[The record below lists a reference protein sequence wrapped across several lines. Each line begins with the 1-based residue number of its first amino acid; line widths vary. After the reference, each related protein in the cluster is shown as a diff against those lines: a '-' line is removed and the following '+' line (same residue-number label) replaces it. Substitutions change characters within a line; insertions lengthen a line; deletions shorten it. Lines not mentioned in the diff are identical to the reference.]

1 MPTNATSQADDIKAA
16 AESALLAM
24 RRRPLADGARAL
36 LATLGY
42 ESARIPTLP
51 DDSPDTFVAAFPA
64 PSADTKSEREF
75 LAAANSVSIL
85 FQITDAEIAEE
96 VERRMRETEAERQ
109 LAMPNEDDEEEKA
122 DFAAGNARS
131 FIFAAVQLK
140 PRANRLPYARSHY
153 ARFAREINKRIAVPA
168 VAIFQ
173 TQGADE
179 ISIAFINRRQSKTD
193 AARDVLGSV
202 SVIRG
207 VSLADPHRAHT
218 DILAQLALRARLDW
232 MSNRAKPQNFD
243 GLLAAWLDALDT
255 DALTDKFYKDLFAWF
270 QRAVKDAKFP
280 EDEAKTLDAEE
291 HIIRLIT
298 RILFVWFIKE
308 KGLVS
313 ADLFLENK
321 VRDLLKDYDAANGD
335 SYYRAVLQNLF
346 FATLNTEIARRE
358 FSGESNATHRDFSRW
373 RYKSQIADADALT
386 KLFKQTPFING
397 GLFDCLDSE
406 PATSDGGYRIDCFSD
421 VHYAK
426 LSIPNRLF
434 FDEQDGLLRLFE
446 RYKFTVEEN
455 TPLEREVA
463 LDPELL
469 GNVFENLLAAYN
481 PETADTARKQ
491 TGSYY
496 TPRAVVDYMV
506 DESLAAAL
514 AEKIAPGAGNI
525 DGNNDANNDAG
536 DKPSKDENKPRLA
549 ERLRLLLDYAHPYE
563 DAPDPFTSAERDAIV
578 NAVANLK
585 IIDPAVGSGAFPMGI
600 LHKLTLALRRVD
612 PDNSR
617 WERLQIEIAGDRAK
631 SAFDTP
637 DHAERDAE
645 LAEISRIFQRYRDS
659 DFGRKLYLIQNSIY
673 GVDIQPVAAQIAK
686 LRFFISLAIE
696 QTRSD
701 DDADNYGIRP
711 LPNLET
717 RFIAA
722 NALIGLRGLQGLLPV
737 REIDALQAQLRR
749 NRENH
754 FHAGTRR
761 AKQRYSREDARLRRR
776 MQAALQKYDFP
787 AQDAAK
793 IADWDAFDQNAPA
806 AEWFDA
812 EYMFGVENGFDVVIG
827 NPPYVQLQKNGG
839 EMRRKYQDAGFATFA
854 STGDIYQLFYE
865 KGVNLLTPGA
875 GLLAYITS
883 NSWLKAEYGKN
894 TRRMFAESHSPLR
907 LIEMGKDVFQ
917 NAIVDSAI
925 LLARSGESAG
935 TAKAVDM
942 DKLADKT
949 FPPAAE
955 HWGELRASG
964 EQAWNAM
971 SALELG
977 VMDKMEAVG
986 TPLKDWD
993 VEITYGIKTGYNTA
1007 FIIDGETR
1015 DALVAADPKSAEIL
1029 KPVLRGRDIQKYK
1042 AQWAG
1047 LYLIYARKGIDFTRY
1062 PAVYRHMESHRDR
1075 LERKRGA
1082 NKWYELQASPSD
1094 KMDALLPQEK
1104 LIWLD
1109 LTERGRFAYDDSGI
1123 YCEATTFFMTGNSL
1137 KYLCGILNSSV
1148 IQWYLQKIA
1157 PTSGMGTLRWK
1168 KAYVERIPVPRASE
1182 PARLRLAALVDAI
1195 LAAGSSSAVGASSAA
1210 TQALEAQ
1217 VDELV
1222 LGLYGLSA
1230 GEGEAIER
1238 GLGLIHATDAAED
1251 AALLRAIDAAS
1262 GEPAVDAS
1270 ELDALFREWD
1280 ADAN

>member
-1 MPTNATSQADDIKAA
+1 MATSASQADARAA
-16 AESALLAM
+16 VESALLAM
-24 RRRPLADGARAL
+24 RGRPLPDGARDL
-36 LATLGY
+36 LAALGY
-42 ESARIPTLP
+42 KSRRIP
-51 DDSPDTFVAAFPA
+51 SPADYAPQAFAAAFPA
-64 PSADTKSEREF
+64 PNPDTKSEREF
-75 LAAANSVSIL
+75 VDAAQAVSIL
-85 FQITDAEIAEE
+85 FQITDAEVEKA
-96 VERRMRETEAERQ
+96 VERRKRETETERQ
-109 LAMPNEDDEEEKA
+109 LAMPKEEEEEEEPA
-122 DFAAGNARS
+122 FSAGNARS
-131 FIFAAVQLK
+131 FIFAAVALK
-140 PRANRLPYARSHY
+140 PRANRLPYSRSHY

-168 VAIFQ
+168 VALFQ

-179 ISIAFINRRQSKTD
+179 ISVAFINRRQSITD

-207 VSLADPHRAHT
+207 VSLTDPHRAHT
-218 DILAQLALRARLDW
+218 DILAQLALPARLAW
-232 MSNRAKPQNFD
+232 MTSRAKPQNFD
-243 GLLAAWLDALDT
+243 GLLEAWLDALNT

-280 EDEAKTLDAEE
+280 QDESKTLSAEE

-313 ADLFLENK
+313 ADLFIENK
-321 VRDLLKDYDAANGD
+321 VAALLKDYDAANGD

-358 FSGESNATHRDFSRW
+358 FSGETNATHRDFSRW
-373 RYKSQIADADALT
+373 RYKSQIAKPDALAA
-386 KLFKQTPFING
+386 LFGETPFING

-421 VHYAK
+421 NKRHYAK

-434 FDEQDGLLRLFE
+434 FDEQDGLIPLFD

-455 TPLEREVA
+455 TPLEQEVA

-469 GNVFENLLAAYN
+469 GNVFENLLAAHT

-514 AEKIAPGAGNI
+514 AEKIAPAADN
-525 DGNNDANNDAG
+525 AG
-536 DKPSKDENKPRLA
+536 DKDGDNAAANNAENKRRLA
-549 ERLRLLLDYAHPYE
+549 ERLRQLLDYAHPYE
-563 DAPDPFTSAERDAIV
+563 DAPDPFTPDEREAIV
-578 NAVANLK
+578 KAVAELK

-612 PDNSR
+612 PDNKR
-617 WERLQIEIAGDRAK
+617 WERLQIEIAGNRAK
-631 SAFDTP
+631 GAFDTQ
-637 DHAERDAE
+637 DESKRNDE
-645 LAEISRIFQRYRDS
+645 LAEISRIFERYRDS

-696 QTRSD
+696 QTPDR
-701 DDADNYGIRP
+701 AAPNYGIRP

-722 NALIGLRGLQGLLPV
+722 DALIGLRGLQGLLPV
-737 REIDALQAQLRR
+737 REIDGLQSQLRR

-754 FHAGTRR
+754 FHAATRR
-761 AKQRYSREDARLRRR
+761 AKRRFSGEDKRLRAQL
-776 MQAALQKYDFP
+776 QAALQKYDFP
-787 AQDAAK
+787 AADAAK
-793 IADWDAFDQNAPA
+793 IAEWDAFDHNAPA
-806 AEWFDA
+806 AQWFDA
-812 EYMFGVENGFDVVIG
+812 KYMFGVDSGFDVVIG

-894 TRRMFAESHSPLR
+894 TRRMFAESHAPLR

-925 LLARSGESAG
+925 LLARSGKSAE

-949 FPPAAE
+949 FPPAVG
-955 HWGELRASG
+955 HWVDLRTSR
-964 EQAWNAM
+964 ERAWISLPAI
-971 SALELG
+971 ERR

-986 TPLKDWD
+986 TPIKEWD
-993 VEITYGIKTGYNTA
+993 DVYICRGLTTGLNDA

-1015 DALVAADPKSAEIL
+1015 DALIAEDPKSAEIL

-1042 AQWAG
+1042 AQWADR
-1047 LYLIYARKGIDFTRY
+1047 YLIYARKGIAIAEY
-1062 PAVYRHMESHRDR
+1062 PAIYRHLQTHKDR
-1075 LERKRGA
+1075 LSKKRGA
-1082 NKWYELQASPSD
+1082 NQWYELQASPSD
-1094 KMDALLPQEK
+1094 GMHSHFIREK
-1104 LIWLD
+1104 LIWMD
-1109 LTERGRFAYDDSGI
+1109 LTDAGRFAYDDSGMFCVNTGFI
-1123 YCEATTFFMTGNSL
+1123 MTGDAV
-1137 KYLCGILNSSV
+1137 KYLCAVLNSSL
-1148 IQWYLQKIA
+1148 ITWYMSNTSLN
-1157 PTSGMGTLRWK
+1157 SGMGVTRWIPVQ
-1168 KAYVERIPVPRASE
+1168 VERIPVPRASASE
-1182 PARLRLAALVDAI
+1182 RSALVSLVDAVI
-1195 LAAGSSSAVGASSAA
+1195 SAKASRAGAAPSAA

-1217 VDELV
+1217 VDDLV
-1222 LGLYGLSA
+1222 MGLYGLSA

-1238 GLGLIHATDAAED
+1238 SLGLIHPTDAAED
-1251 AALLRAIDAAS
+1251 AALLRAMEAS
-1262 GEPAVDAS
+1262 AGEAAVDAG
-1270 ELDALFREWD
+1270 EPGAARGDA
-1280 ADAN
+1280 

>member
-1 MPTNATSQADDIKAA
+1 MATSAPQTDAKAA
-16 AESALLAM
+16 VESALAAM
-24 RRRPLADGARAL
+24 RGRPLAAGARDL
-36 LATLGY
+36 LAALGY
-42 ESARIPTLP
+42 ESARIPALP
-51 DDSPDTFVAAFPA
+51 DDAPQTFAAAFPA

-75 LAAANSVSIL
+75 LDAAQSVSIL
-85 FQITDAEIAEE
+85 FQITDAEIA
-96 VERRMRETEAERQ
+96 AQ
-109 LAMPNEDDEEEKA
+109 AQPGLFDGGA
-122 DFAAGNARS
+122 DFTAGNARS
-131 FIFAAVQLK
+131 FIFAAVALK
-140 PRANRLPYARSHY
+140 PRHNRLPYSRSYY

-168 VAIFQ
+168 VALFQ

-179 ISIAFINRRQSKTD
+179 ISVAFINRRQSMTD
-193 AARDVLGSV
+193 AARDALGSV

-218 DILAQLALRARLDW
+218 DILAQLALPARLDW
-232 MSNRAKPQNFD
+232 MDRRAKPQNFD
-243 GLLAAWLDALDT
+243 GLLAAWLDALNT

-280 EDEAKTLDAEE
+280 TDEAKTLSAEE

-313 ADLFLENK
+313 ADLFIENK
-321 VRDLLKDYDAANGD
+321 VEALLKDYDAANGD

-358 FSGESNATHRDFSRW
+358 FSSETQTTHRDFSRW
-373 RYKSQIADADALT
+373 RYKDQIADADTLTAL
-386 KLFKQTPFING
+386 FGETPFING

-406 PATSDGGYRIDCFSD
+406 PATTRGGYRIDCFSD
-421 VHYAK
+421 NKRHYAK

-434 FDEQDGLLRLFE
+434 FDEQDGLIPLFD

-455 TPLEREVA
+455 TPLEQEVA

-469 GNVFENLLAAYN
+469 GNVFENLLAAHT

-514 AEKIAPGAGNI
+514 AEKIAPAPGDNEGNN
-525 DGNNDANNDAG
+525 DGNNAADNA
-536 DKPSKDENKPRLA
+536 ENKRRLA
-549 ERLRLLLDYAHPYE
+549 ARLRQLLDYAHPYE
-563 DAPDPFTSAERDAIV
+563 DAPDPFTSDEREAIV
-578 NAVANLK
+578 KAVAELK

-612 PDNSR
+612 PDNKR
-617 WERLQIEIAGDRAK
+617 WERLQIEIAGDRARD
-631 SAFDTP
+631 AFETP
-637 DHAERDAE
+637 GESERNAE
-645 LAEISRIFQRYRDS
+645 LAEISRIFERYRDS

-696 QTRSD
+696 QTPDR
-701 DDADNYGIRP
+701 AAPNYGIRP

-722 NALIGLRGLQGLLPV
+722 DALIGLRGLQGILPV
-737 REIDALQAQLRR
+737 REIDALQSQLRR

-761 AKQRYSREDARLRRR
+761 AKQRYSRQDKRLRAQL
-776 MQAALQKYDFP
+776 QAALQKYDFP
-787 AQDAAK
+787 AADAAK
-793 IADWDAFDQNAPA
+793 IADWDAFDHNAPA

-812 EYMFGVENGFDVVIG
+812 KYMFGVDSGFDVVIG

-875 GLLAYITS
+875 GRLCFISS
-883 NSWLKAEYGKN
+883 NQWM
-894 TRRMFAESHSPLR
+894 R
-907 LIEMGKDVFQ
+907 
-917 NAIVDSAI
+917 VDSGRSTREFFESQNPETLVNLGAAVFENATVNTSI
-925 LLARSGESAG
+925 LTVNRAPNANALRA
-935 TAKAVDM
+935 
-942 DKLADKT
+942 ADVRRKSQP
-949 FPPAAE
+949 FPPTEWATIRPANGDTWVVLSE
-955 HWGELRASG
+955 I
-964 EQAWNAM
+964 EQR
-971 SALELG
+971 
-977 VMDKMEAVG
+977 VKDKMERVG

-993 VEITYGIKTGYNTA
+993 VSINYGLKTGYNKA
-1007 FIIDGETR
+1007 FIIDNATR
-1015 DALVAADPKSAEIL
+1015 DALIASDPKSSEII
-1029 KPVLRGRDIQKYK
+1029 KPVLSGRDIQRYASYWKGS
-1042 AQWAG
+1042 W
-1047 LYLIYARKGIDFTRY
+1047 LIYLPWHFPLHMDASIKGSSDDAERAFQEQY
-1062 PAVYRHMESHRDR
+1062 PAIYNHLLTHKAR
-1075 LERKRGA
+1075 LSARNKTETGIRYEWYALQRWGA
-1082 NKWYELQASPSD
+1082 NYHQEFAKD
-1094 KMDALLPQEK
+1094 KIVWGNLANRPK
-1104 LIWLD
+1104 
-1109 LTERGRFAYDDSGI
+1109 FAYAEGG
-1123 YCEATTFFMTGNSL
+1123 TFINAPSTMLTPYDP
-1137 KYLCGILNSSV
+1137 YLLAVLNSSLAD
-1148 IQWYLQKIA
+1148 WYFKLIGVERDGGYYEYKPMFI
-1157 PTSGMGTLRWK
+1157 
-1168 KAYVERIPVPRASE
+1168 ERIPVPRASASE
-1182 PARLRLAALVDAI
+1182 RSALVSLVDAVI
-1195 LAAGSSSAVGASSAA
+1195 SAKASRAGAAPSAA

-1222 LGLYGLSA
+1222 YGLYGLSA

-1238 GLGLIHATDAAED
+1238 SLGLIHPTDAAED
-1251 AALLRAIDAAS
+1251 AALLRAMASSS
-1262 GEPAVDAS
+1262 GEAAVGAGEPGARVS
-1270 ELDALFREWD
+1270 RGRG
-1280 ADAN
+1280 

>member
-1 MPTNATSQADDIKAA
+1 MATSASQTDAKAA
-16 AESALLAM
+16 VESALAAM
-24 RRRPLADGARAL
+24 RGRPLADGATAL
-36 LATLGY
+36 LAALGY
-42 ESARIPTLP
+42 ESARIPALP
-51 DDSPDTFVAAFPA
+51 DDSPNAFAAAFPA

-75 LAAANSVSIL
+75 LDAAQSVSIL
-85 FQITDAEIAEE
+85 FQVTDAEIA
-96 VERRMRETEAERQ
+96 AQ
-109 LAMPNEDDEEEKA
+109 AQPGLFDGGA
-122 DFAAGNARS
+122 DFSAGNARS
-131 FIFAAVQLK
+131 FIFAAVALK
-140 PRANRLPYARSHY
+140 PRANRLPYSRSHY

-168 VAIFQ
+168 VALFQ

-179 ISIAFINRRQSKTD
+179 ISVAFINRRQSMTD

-218 DILAQLALRARLDW
+218 DILAQLALPARLDW
-232 MSNRAKPQNFD
+232 MDRRAKSQNFD
-243 GLLAAWLDALDT
+243 GLLAAWLDALNT

-280 EDEAKTLDAEE
+280 QDEAKTLSAEE

-313 ADLFLENK
+313 ADLFIEERVK
-321 VRDLLKDYDAANGD
+321 KLLKDYDAANGD

-358 FSGESNATHRDFSRW
+358 FSGETNATHRDFSRW
-373 RYKSQIADADALT
+373 RYKSQIAKPKALAA
-386 KLFKQTPFING
+386 LFGETPFING

-434 FDEQDGLLRLFE
+434 FDERDGLIALFD

-455 TPLEREVA
+455 TPLEQEVA

-469 GNVFENLLAAYN
+469 GNVFENLLAAHT

-514 AEKIAPGAGNI
+514 AEKIAPAPGDNEGNN
-525 DGNNDANNDAG
+525 DGNNAADNAAEDNTANNA
-536 DKPSKDENKPRLA
+536 ENKRRLA

-563 DAPDPFTSAERDAIV
+563 DAPDPFTPDEREAIV
-578 NAVANLK
+578 KAVANLK

-612 PDNSR
+612 PDNKR
-617 WERLQIEIAGDRAK
+617 WERLQIEIAGDRARG
-631 SAFDTP
+631 AFETP
-637 DHAERDAE
+637 GESERNAE
-645 LAEISRIFQRYRDS
+645 LAEISRIFERYRDS

-696 QTRSD
+696 QTPDR
-701 DDADNYGIRP
+701 AAPNYGIRP

-722 NALIGLRGLQGLLPV
+722 DALIGLRGLQGLLPV
-737 REIDALQAQLRR
+737 REIDGLQSQLRR

-754 FHAGTRR
+754 FHAGTRQ
-761 AKQRYSREDARLRRR
+761 AKRRFSGEDKRLRAQL
-776 MQAALQKYDFP
+776 QAALQKYDFP
-787 AQDAAK
+787 AADAAK
-793 IADWDAFDQNAPA
+793 IADWDAFDHNAPA
-806 AEWFDA
+806 AQWFDA
-812 EYMFGVENGFDVVIG
+812 KYMFGVDSGFDVVIG

-875 GLLAYITS
+875 GRLCFISS
-883 NSWLKAEYGKN
+883 NQWM
-894 TRRMFAESHSPLR
+894 R
-907 LIEMGKDVFQ
+907 
-917 NAIVDSAI
+917 VDSGRSTREFFESQNPETLVNLGAAVFENATVNTSI
-925 LLARSGESAG
+925 LTVNRAPNANALRA
-935 TAKAVDM
+935 
-942 DKLADKT
+942 ADVRRKSQP
-949 FPPAAE
+949 FPPTEWATIRPANGDTWVVLSE
-955 HWGELRASG
+955 I
-964 EQAWNAM
+964 EQR
-971 SALELG
+971 
-977 VMDKMEAVG
+977 VKDKMEQVG

-993 VEITYGIKTGYNTA
+993 VSINYGVKTGYNEA
-1007 FIIDGETR
+1007 FIIDGKTR
-1015 DALVAADPKSAEIL
+1015 DALIAADPKSAEII
-1029 KPVLRGRDIQKYK
+1029 KPVLRGKDIQRYS
-1042 AQWAG
+1042 AEWAG
-1047 LYLIYARKGIDFTRY
+1047 LYLIETHNGYGDIPAVDIDDY
-1062 PAVYRHMESHRDR
+1062 PAVKAHLDGFSPR
-1075 LERKRGA
+1075 LERRQDKGKTPYNLRNCTYHQDFAKDKIVWGNLA
-1082 NKWYELQASPSD
+1082 NRPK
-1094 KMDALLPQEK
+1094 
-1104 LIWLD
+1104 
-1109 LTERGRFAYDDSGI
+1109 FAYAEGG
-1123 YCEATTFFMTGNSL
+1123 TFISAPSTMLTPYDP
-1137 KYLCGILNSSV
+1137 YLLAVLNSSLAD
-1148 IQWYLQKIA
+1148 WYFKLIGVERDGGYYEYKPMFI
-1157 PTSGMGTLRWK
+1157 
-1168 KAYVERIPVPRASE
+1168 ERIPVPRASASE
-1182 PARLRLAALVDAI
+1182 RSALVSLVDAVI
-1195 LAAGSSSAVGASSAA
+1195 SAKASGSGGAPSAA

-1217 VDELV
+1217 VDERV

-1238 GLGLIHATDAAED
+1238 SLGLIHPTDAAED
-1251 AALLRAIDAAS
+1251 AALLRAMASSS
-1262 GEPAVDAS
+1262 GEAAVGAG
-1270 ELDALFREWD
+1270 EPRAARGG
-1280 ADAN
+1280 A